1 MQPLRREWEAVK
13 AEAAPMRE
21 QYDAALASGSRRD
34 IKTFGDRLH
43 TLRERILSRLRGV
56 TVLDPACGS
65 GNFLYVSLQL
75 LKDLEKEVIHHPL
88 WHDLPLAIPEVHP
101 RQLYGIEINP
111 IAHDLASI
119 VVWIGYIQW
128 QQNNGYLSF
137 QEPILEPL
145 DNIRQ
150 MDAILAFDEDGN
162 PVEPEWPSVDVI
174 VSNPPFLGD
183 KKMRAELGDEYVDAL
198 RALYEDQIPGQSDLV
213 CYWFEQA
220 RQMIE
225 QGRARRAGLLA
236 TNSIVMD

>member
-1 MQPLRREWEAVK
+1 M
-13 AEAAPMRE
+13 
-21 QYDAALASGSRRD
+21 
-34 IKTFGDRLH
+34 LH
-43 TLRERILSRLRGV
+43 RLRTV

-88 WHDLPLAIPEVHP
+88 WLDLPLAIPEVHP

-137 QEPILEPL
+137 KEPILEPL

-174 VSNPPFLGD
+174 VSNPPFLGG
-183 KKMRAELGDEYVDAL
+183 KKIRAELGDSMLTRCSSCTMAEYRLLPIWCVIGSKK
-198 RALYEDQIPGQSDLV
+198 REH
-213 CYWFEQA
+213 
-220 RQMIE
+220 MIE
-225 QGRARRAGLLA
+225 SGKVKRAGLLA
-236 TNSIVMD
+236 TNSIRGGVNREVLKRIKQTGDIFMAWSDRDWILRWCSRSSIDDRV